1 MPSRRLHV
9 IATASLF
16 ATSAPALVSAGSE
29 NRWQRVKPGLG
40 LPGMGVGSCSP
51 QDCQLLAEI
60 PYSGDLTLARCWAWV
75 DGGCPDSEGHSEGD
89 CSNANALSYR
99 IGYMNEGGWP
109 HRCQAW
115 ACEEH
120 QEAPWLGTDHDKSWD
135 CFVRRRPIEIPGLRR
150 RRTTTT
156 ATSTTRTTTTTTT
169 TTSQTT
175 TTVTTST
182 VTLSRRR
189 RSDGCYETSNAKY
202 RLDWLSSGRAF
213 FDDWDYLEWDSNNG
227 AAQYLGRD
235 QANSEGVTA
244 AYDTHAI
251 LRVGARGLPGKRKT
265 AKVRSRRS
273 WKYFLAAIR
282 FTHVPFG
289 CGLWPAFWTH
299 AGGIQWPEGGELDI
313 LEYVNDIASQT
324 SLHTGVRNACNLDG
338 GKINKPGCPVMP
350 DLNGMNYDCTTDYP
364 KKLGC
369 APNTLP
375 LQSPAEWNMHP
386 VTFAIEWTESFVK
399 IFKIPDYQLP
409 ADLLEN
415 DPKPD
420 TWDQWLVS
428 YYPLGA
434 TGEPD
439 CRNPADVMAP
449 QQLILNI
456 GLCGDWAGKIWS
468 MSATCNS
475 MHGPASG
482 CRAVDPLLESD
493 SENDCCTQFV
503 EDRNGTFGAD
513 EYFSTRAYFNMSW
526 VKVFQRDQG
535 EL

>member
-1 MPSRRLHV
+1 L
-9 IATASLF
+9 
-16 ATSAPALVSAGSE
+16 
-29 NRWQRVKPGLG
+29 
-40 LPGMGVGSCSP
+40 
-51 QDCQLLAEI
+51 D
-60 PYSGDLTLARCWAWV
+60 WV
-75 DGGCPDSEGHSEGD
+75 DGACPDGEGSS
-89 CSNANALSYR
+89 CPAANALSYR
-99 IGYMNEGGWP
+99 IGYAHEGGWP

-115 ACEEH
+115 VCEETH
-120 QEAPWLGTDHDKSWD
+120 GIPRPGTDHDLSWD
-135 CFVRRRPIEIPGLRR
+135 CYIRRQPIETPIFSR
-150 RRTTTT
+150 RRTTTV
-156 ATSTTRTTTTTTT
+156 TSTTTATITTV
-169 TTSQTT
+169 T
-175 TTVTTST
+175 TTVTTATQTSST

-189 RSDGCYETSNAKY
+189 RSNGCYETSDAKY
-202 RLDWLSSGRAF
+202 SLDWLSSGSSF
-213 FDDWDYLEWDSNNG
+213 FDDWEYLEWDANHG
-227 AAQYLGRD
+227 AAQYLDRE
-235 QANSEGVTA
+235 QANAEGVTA
-244 AYDTHAI
+244 AHDTHAI

-265 AKVRSRRS
+265 AKVRSKKS
-273 WKYFLAAIR
+273 WKYFLTAIR

-289 CGLWPAFWTH
+289 CGLWPSFWTH
-299 AGGIQWPEGGELDI
+299 ASGIHWPEGGELDV

-324 SLHTGVRNACNLDG
+324 SLHTGVGNKCNLDG
-338 GKINKPGCPVMP
+338 GQVNKAGCPVMP

-364 KKLGC
+364 SKLGC

-375 LQSPAEWNMHP
+375 LQSPAEWNLHP
-386 VTFAIEWTESFVK
+386 VTFAIEWTEDFIK
-399 IFKIPDYQLP
+399 IFKIPDDQLP
-409 ADLLEN
+409 EDLVED

-420 TWDQWLVS
+420 TWDQWLIS
-428 YYPLGA
+428 YYPLAA
-434 TGEPD
+434 TGGPD
-439 CRNPADVMAP
+439 CPDPANVMAA